1 MRGLEPYGLTKSEV
15 LMTCNLRPGE
25 QTLLDCVVEE
35 CDERFSS
42 EQQEEILR
50 IVRDALGF
58 KKEEEDA
65 VGGAIE
71 GEGEGDVVEEEGSGS
86 AEVEAVGETG
96 G

>member
-1 MRGLEPYGLTKSEV
+1 MI
-15 LMTCNLRPGE
+15 CNLRPGE

-50 IVRDALGF
+50 VVRDALGF

-65 VGGAIE
+65 VGGAV
-71 GEGEGDVVEEEGSGS
+71 EGDVVEEEGSGV
-86 AEVEAVGETG
+86 AEVEAVGETAG
-96 G
+96 